1 MGSFEAT
8 NFIYSYTERNN
19 IRTNMVKNPNPNMVT
34 VEVYKKDKRTRKGEK
49 LVSKEDIEL
58 NPVLTYELLAEQVKN
73 YIDSK
78 SRFEIHT
85 TYIKKTNIMSR
96 KKFWERYDTPY
107 YCSPSSET
115 YWCS

>member
-1 MGSFEAT
+1 M
-8 NFIYSYTERNN
+8 I
-19 IRTNMVKNPNPNMVT
+19 KNPNQNTVT

-49 LVSKEDIEL
+49 LVSKEDVEL
-58 NPVLTYELLAEQVKN
+58 NSVLTREMLSDQVKS
-73 YIDSK
+73 YIDTK

-85 TYIKKTNIMSR
+85 TYVQKTNMMS
-96 KKFWERYDTPY
+96 KQPFYERYDTPY

>member
-1 MGSFEAT
+1 ME
-8 NFIYSYTERNN
+8 
-19 IRTNMVKNPNPNMVT
+19 NPNLNTVT

-58 NPVLTYELLAEQVKN
+58 NSVLTRKLLSEQVES
-73 YIDSK
+73 YIDSNC
-78 SRFEIHT
+78 RFEIHD
-85 TYIKKTNIMSR
+85 TYVEKTNIMSR
-96 KKFWERYDTPY
+96 KNFWERYDTPY

>member
-1 MGSFEAT
+1 M
-8 NFIYSYTERNN
+8 TE
-19 IRTNMVKNPNPNMVT
+19 NPNRNIVT

-49 LVSKEDIEL
+49 LVSKEDVEL
-58 NPVLTYELLAEQVKN
+58 NSVLTRELLSEQVAS
-73 YIDSK
+73 YIDAK

-85 TYIKKTNIMSR
+85 TYVEKTNMMSQQP
-96 KKFWERYDTPY
+96 FYERYDTPY

>member
-1 MGSFEAT
+1 ME
-8 NFIYSYTERNN
+8 
-19 IRTNMVKNPNPNMVT
+19 NPGQNTVT

-58 NPVLTYELLAEQVKN
+58 NSVLTRELLAEQVES

-78 SRFEIHT
+78 KCRFEIHT
-85 TYIKKTNIMSR
+85 TYVEKMNIMS
-96 KKFWERYDTPY
+96 KQTFWERYDTPY

-115 YWCS
+115 YFSM